1 VFLSRNDD
9 DLRKEYK
16 KQLFWHI
23 REGGVP
29 VDKIIKL
36 LIFVRDFVHLP
47 DLYEKDF
54 MNVQISLNFSTE
66 YTMQFTEGTKQMA
79 IQIFEHVYG
88 YNPEGE
94 KAKAEEEKIQA
105 EDKVKTLAAEIAAK
119 MAAEIAAK
127 MAAEM
132 AARDQRE
139 QELEKIAEEER
150 TKAEEARESLRHTIT
165 NLSRKLQME
174 APEIATTMKISEEE
188 VNRFLAELAAQDEKG
203 EQD

>member
-1 VFLSRNDD
+1 M
-9 DLRKEYK
+9 
-16 KQLFWHI
+16 
-23 REGGVP
+23 
-29 VDKIIKL
+29 

-132 AARDQRE
+132 AAEMAARDQRE